1 MSAIRTLVTAE
12 ELFAMPDDGM
22 RHELVRGE
30 LRTMTPAGGEHGA
43 VVLNLS
49 VLVGLFVRKHKLG
62 RGFSAET
69 GFLIAAD
76 PDTVRAPD
84 LAFIRRERMPA
95 SGIPKTYMKTVPDL
109 VAEVISPGDRY
120 AEVEEKVLE
129 WLAAGVEIVWVL
141 NPRTRTVT
149 VHSRSEG
156 VTVLSDRDELTGGS
170 VIPGFTCRVAELF
183 D

>member
-1 MSAIRTLVTAE
+1 MSTTRTLMTAE

-30 LRTMTPAGGEHGA
+30 LRTMTPAGGEHG
-43 VVLNLS
+43 VVVGNLTS
-49 VLVGLFVRKHKLG
+49 LVGPFVRTHGYGKIFG
-62 RGFSAET
+62 AET
-69 GFLIAAD
+69 GFLLAVD
-76 PDTVRAPD
+76 PDTLRAPD
-84 LAFIRRERMPA
+84 FAFIRRERIPA
-95 SGIPKTYMKTVPDL
+95 SGIPSSYVDTVPDL
-109 VAEVISPGDRY
+109 VAEVISPSDRY

-156 VTVLSDRDELTGGS
+156 VKLLSAGDELIGGS
-170 VIPGFTCRVAELF
+170 VLPGFSCRVAELF

>member
-1 MSAIRTLVTAE
+1 MSTTRRWMTAD

-30 LRTMTPAGGEHGA
+30 LQSMTPAGGEHGA
-43 VVLNLS
+43 VVGNLTS
-49 VLVGLFVRKHKLG
+49 LVGPAVRSNGLG
-62 RGFSAET
+62 TIFGAET
-69 GFLIAAD
+69 GFLLATD
-76 PDTVRAPD
+76 PDTLRAPD
-84 LAFIRRERMPA
+84 LAFIRRERIPA
-95 SGIPKTYMKTVPDL
+95 GGIPKTYMTTVPDL
-109 VAEVISPGDRY
+109 VAEVISPSDRY
-120 AEVEEKVLE
+120 ADVEEKVLE

-156 VTVLSDRDELTGGS
+156 VNVLSATDELTGGA
-170 VIPGFTCRVAELF
+170 VLPGFSCPLSELF

>member
-1 MSAIRTLVTAE
+1 MSSTRTLMTAA

-43 VVLNLS
+43 VAQNLS
-49 VLVGLFVRKHKLG
+49 ELAGPFIRTHKLG
-62 RGFSAET
+62 RAFTAET
-69 GFLIAAD
+69 GFLLARD

-84 LAFIRRERMPA
+84 FALIRRQRIPEA
-95 SGIPKTYMKTVPDL
+95 GIPRSYVETVPDL
-109 VAEVISPGDRY
+109 IAEVISPSDRY
-120 AEVEEKVLE
+120 ADVEEKVLE

-141 NPRTRTVT
+141 TPRTRTVT

-156 VTVLSDRDELTGGS
+156 VRVLSADDELTGGS
-170 VIPGFTCRVAELF
+170 VLPGFSCRVAELF